1 MRVRVRARPCV
12 CMCTFSRTFGKIIKL
27 YLEESYKEKETEIL
41 TGFRARRSTID
52 HVFVIKQLIEKTN
65 NNRQEIHFTF
75 EI

>member
-1 MRVRVRARPCV
+1 MNI
-12 CMCTFSRTFGKIIKL
+12 FSRYRKKSLNLTW
-27 YLEESYKEKETEIL
+27 EESYKEKETEIL